1 MPTPLQ
7 PPTNP
12 KILKVIVRNR
22 QKAVYDDEAVFVQ
35 SINEKGDFAVL
46 GEHTNFI
53 SIIKKELIIGKAD
66 NNHNKIELT
75 EQAVLKVNNNIVE
88 VYLGLTEEGEKGTKK
103 TTSPQGPNPTAP
115 TSNAHPTEPTPN
127 K

>member
-7 PPTNP
+7 PPANH
-12 KILKVIVRNR
+12 KILKVVVRNR
-22 QKAVYDDEAVFVQ
+22 QKAVYDDEAIFVQ

-88 VYLGLTEEGEKGTKK
+88 VYLGLTEEDEKGPKK
-103 TTSPQGPNPTAP
+103 VANPQTPSSSTDASKP
-115 TSNAHPTEPTPN
+115 SLHEPAPN